1 MSVIVKIHG
10 ELMVGTIGDRLI
22 ELSLIFVFL
31 VDWLIV
37 KRIPKLQLWLS

>member
-1 MSVIVKIHG
+1 MMP
-10 ELMVGTIGDRLI
+10 LVG
-22 ELSLIFVFL
+22 LSLMIVFL